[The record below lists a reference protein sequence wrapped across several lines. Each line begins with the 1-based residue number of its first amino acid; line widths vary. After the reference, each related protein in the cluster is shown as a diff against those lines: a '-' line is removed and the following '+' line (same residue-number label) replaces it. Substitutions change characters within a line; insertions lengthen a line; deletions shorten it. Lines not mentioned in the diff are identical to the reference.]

1 MTRIKS
7 VREPSKKN
15 SRNKKEFVV
24 VAVVAVV
31 VVVVVVADP
40 TPTPPPPPRYRCA
53 KTITNSDDGHYANE
67 MRPPPAAPPSAAVGV
82 DDRFSRA
89 LPILNFFFCFVF
101 FFGGVSRISDDPSSL
116 VFVDSSPSILSLRIL
131 SAILDDGVV
140 VFLSHSL

>member
-24 VAVVAVV
+24 VAVVA
-31 VVVVVVADP
+31 VVVVVADP

-89 LPILNFFFCFVF
+89 LPILNFLFFFCFVLF